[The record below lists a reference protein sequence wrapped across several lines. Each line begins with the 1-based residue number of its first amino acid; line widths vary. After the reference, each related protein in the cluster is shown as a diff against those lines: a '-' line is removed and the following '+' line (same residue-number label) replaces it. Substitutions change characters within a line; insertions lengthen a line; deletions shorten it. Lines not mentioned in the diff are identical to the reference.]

1 MIRQALISDLPKVAE
16 CAREFY
22 ATSPLLADLDETRFC
37 ETWSRLILQKIGVAF
52 IEYEGAEVAGGLGA
66 VVTQDPF
73 GQKVIASES
82 FWFVRETARGSL
94 GIRLFRVFEDW
105 ARVNGVGSIQMIHL
119 LDETGEKAKKFY
131 LRSGYKPVEVRYQK
145 RLVA

>member
-22 ATSPLLADLDETRFC
+22 ASSPFLSDLDEERFC
-37 ETWSRLILQKIGVAF
+37 ETWERLIRGQIGVAF
-52 IEYEGAEVAGGLGA
+52 IEYEGDRVAGGLGA
-66 VVTQDPF
+66 VVSRDPF
-73 GQKVIASES
+73 GSSLIAAES

-94 GIRLFRVFEDW
+94 GIRLYRVFEDW
-105 ARVNGVGSIQMIHL
+105 ARMNGVGSIQMIHL
-119 LDETGEKAKKFY
+119 LDKTGEKAKRFY
-131 LRSGYKPVEVRYQK
+131 LRSGYEPVEVRYQK